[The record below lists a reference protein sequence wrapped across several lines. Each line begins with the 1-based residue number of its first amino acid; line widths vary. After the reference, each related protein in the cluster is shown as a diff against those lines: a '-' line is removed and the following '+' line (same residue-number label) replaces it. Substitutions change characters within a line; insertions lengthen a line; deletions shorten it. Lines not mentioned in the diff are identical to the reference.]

1 MWQICALSIL
11 PFCSPQLFRRCSIA
25 EIAEAAK
32 IKVISTILKTH
43 IQLKATKC
51 KTKSGCGKW
60 FLFAFLHR
68 GWLLLIQHYPQGG
81 PQLSERIFQ
90 NDMRMSFP
98 RKFGGMFHCWARINH
113 SGVWEVFELFISAIA
128 SFYLAPFPGI
138 SSNPSL
144 SVWKG
149 EFFPRYSQT
158 FCILHVHPTLKS
170 EAGRIKSQ
178 KFGLTSKLSILM
190 KSGEMRGNCLQSSAN
205 VWQVNQ
211 TLDKFSWKSAL

>member
-1 MWQICALSIL
+1 MIIIDSTLSSGRTAALREDF
-11 PFCSPQLFRRCSIA
+11 P
-25 EIAEAAK
+25 
-32 IKVISTILKTH
+32 
-43 IQLKATKC
+43 
-51 KTKSGCGKW
+51 KW
-60 FLFAFLHR
+60 HQKEFS
-68 GWLLLIQHYPQGG
+68 Q
-81 PQLSERIFQ
+81 
-90 NDMRMSFP
+90 
-98 RKFGGMFHCWARINH
+98 KFGVCMFHCWARINH

-138 SSNPSL
+138 SINPSL

-190 KSGEMRGNCLQSSAN
+190 KSGEMRENCLQSSAN

-211 TLDKFSWKSAL
+211 TLDKFSWKSALV